1 MRGRDGTNFYCL
13 LMWSSTTICNLLA
26 ATCAVD
32 STGVEEVVLNHHD
45 YQKHGRY
52 MLDEMNSSNLFL
64 VITIVKLSIMPKYK
78 QLRMSHTIKPWQHLL
93 LQLFVQSVVEFRQQ
107 LQISK
112 QTKQFVL
119 PVICIF
125 RNFSG

>member
-1 MRGRDGTNFYCL
+1 
-13 LMWSSTTICNLLA
+13 
-26 ATCAVD
+26 
-32 STGVEEVVLNHHD
+32 
-45 YQKHGRY
+45 
-52 MLDEMNSSNLFL
+52 MLGEMISSNLFL

-78 QLRMSHTIKPWQHLL
+78 QLRMSHTIKSWQH

-107 LQISK
+107 LQISN